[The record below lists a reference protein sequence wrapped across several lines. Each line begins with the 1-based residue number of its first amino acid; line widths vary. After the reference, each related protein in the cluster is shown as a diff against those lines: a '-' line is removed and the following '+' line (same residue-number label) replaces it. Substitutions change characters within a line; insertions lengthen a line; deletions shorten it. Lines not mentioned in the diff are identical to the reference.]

1 MELIILLLFSSR
13 YLPNGWISC
22 TLENLYGMKKWSAKT
37 LYILV
42 IPAKIWGVF
51 SLRADFPLCRHE
63 RVSRFVLCEC
73 GRWLSSGSLAMIV
86 VGSVRWAADRLR
98 ATMLAHIKID
108 SERLISHCSVLFC
121 LHWVSSISNYWKN
134 SMSTYATR
142 NSLRSIRDFSHA
154 MITDLS
160 AVMGK
165 VASLS
170 SRSNE

>member
-13 YLPNGWISC
+13 YLPKGWISC

-108 SERLISHCSVLFC
+108 SERLISHCFGTLLSPLSVFYFKLLEEFDVYLRHTKFVEIDQGLFTRDDHWSIGCDGQSSVLIV
-121 LHWVSSISNYWKN
+121 VS
-134 SMSTYATR
+134 
-142 NSLRSIRDFSHA
+142 F
-154 MITDLS
+154 
-160 AVMGK
+160 
-165 VASLS
+165 
-170 SRSNE
+170 